1 MAVNYDIWGA
11 PEEWQ
16 NIDSSTWAN
25 LANCKKPKS
34 GRTSYYNAFNAGAL
48 TAGDVPTDLS
58 LAFWGIGKGSIL
70 AHPMYLSS
78 YWEGDT
84 IKTAAN
90 EVQKPDNVPCVLNY
104 ASDPSSTQANMQW
117 SYRYAPTDNPGESN
131 FNINNLL
138 GNVALARTVIASF
151 NYQKVYLVPYVKI
164 AAAGSSSWARTTV
177 SLKDYIDGMT
187 TGGTYENYSKVIS
200 IGYRE
205 AVGDGID
212 NNRTTGLKE
221 MGITFP
227 VSFEGSQRSYQNG
240 SIKYTWFATRYGI
253 NAFMTNLTLDYYTH
267 SLAPYYE
274 WGAENFNS
282 LHLVGDADTGF
293 RRKYCKNYYAGGNIY
308 GQVPIYYYNPDNDI
322 WKINDVTPWNTGYAD
337 PFPYIECT
345 PENKETVR
353 DYILSQIA
361 YLGFPFMYDPTLAAR
376 GQIGETGVY
385 LPVFDDKGVT
395 TGEYA
400 EGRAAIRLRNSDWT
414 NGHESGYDPTAG
426 GDDDGDTG
434 NLNNFPTYQ
443 NRYANANA
451 VYALDESNFINFV
464 NDVNLMYTTDT
475 DDTRMKLDFKG
486 SNPND
491 YIIGVY
497 GIPFLCNYIVP
508 SGGDDPINLGPVPLP
523 TAKGKKVDTSLSL
536 MRDCGTVTIPAK
548 GNFLDYEPY
557 TQIELYIPMCGT
569 IQLDCAQV
577 VGRTLHVIVYYD
589 VTTMACVGCVYRDAP
604 EGETLIHTIN
614 GTIGASL
621 PLTSAR
627 MGDYQNSVQTTK
639 NALKQNEMRTAL
651 GVGGAVIGI
660 AGAALAPETGGL
672 SLALAGAAIGG
683 LATAAAGAMTEK
695 QLQYDLTHKQP
706 ALSQCSAADGMT
718 AQLVS
723 DLRPWIFI
731 KRAKDLP
738 SYDAATYGKTVG
750 FACCINSTV
759 GAFSGFTVYSN
770 VDLSG
775 IPATKTEIDMIRA
788 KLNSGIYI

>member
-1 MAVNYDIWGA
+1 MAVNTEIWGA
-11 PEEWQ
+11 PETWREL
-16 NIDSSTWAN
+16 SSSSYAY
-25 LANCKKPKS
+25 LSDFKRPKN
-34 GRTSYYNAFNAGAL
+34 GVNSYSDLYRNDVLQG
-48 TAGDVPTDLS
+48 GDVPTDLS
-58 LAFWGIGKGSIL
+58 ISFWGINKNSIL
-70 AHPMYLSS
+70 AHPVYLSS
-78 YWEGDT
+78 YWDGDE
-84 IKTAAN
+84 IKTAVNRVTDKA
-90 EVQKPDNVPCVLNY
+90 ETVPCILNY
-104 ASDPSSTQANMQW
+104 SGDPGLSVNTNW
-117 SYRYAPTDNPGESN
+117 YYRYAPTDNPGESAWSKN
-131 FNINNLL
+131 DVVYNT
-138 GNVALARTVIASF
+138 RYKREIAISF
-151 NYQKVYLVPYVKI
+151 NYQKILLVPWVRIALENPVDSWGYQVVK
-164 AAAGSSSWARTTV
+164 
-177 SLKDYIDGMT
+177 LKDYIDNRAT
-187 TGGTYENYSKVIS
+187 TYANYNKIVG
-200 IGYRE
+200 IGYRIALGDTNRSENNTGIGFVIPSNYE
-205 AVGDGID
+205 ASEREYIGDK
-212 NNRTTGLKE
+212 TYK
-221 MGITFP
+221 
-227 VSFEGSQRSYQNG
+227 
-240 SIKYTWFATRYGI
+240 WFATKYG
-253 NAFMTNLTLDYYTH
+253 YYTL
-267 SLAPYYE
+267 STNGVIGNNNTRSITPYNTDE
-274 WGAENFNS
+274 TSVSPVDFSS
-282 LHLVGDADTGF
+282 LHTVGDPDTGF
-293 RRKYCKNYYAGGNIY
+293 RYKYCKNYGSNY
-308 GQVPIYYYNPDNDI
+308 GQVPIYYYDTDEPL
-322 WKINDVTPWNTGYAD
+322 WKVNAYTPWNTNYAH

-345 PENKETVR
+345 TANINEVR
-353 DYILSQIA
+353 DYVLTQIA
-361 YLGFPFMYDPTLAAR
+361 YLGFPFVYDYEKAR
-376 GQIGETGVY
+376 YGQIGDEGVF

-395 TGEYA
+395 TGEYK
-400 EGRAAIRLRNSDWT
+400 EGRAAIRLPNSDWVD
-414 NGHESGYDPTAG
+414 GRESGFDPYTPEPSE
-426 GDDDGDTG
+426 DGDTG
-434 NLNNFPTYQ
+434 DLNNFPTFQ

-451 VYALDESNFINFV
+451 VYALDESNFIKFV
-464 NDVNLMYTTDT
+464 GDVNNLYLTDT
-475 DDTRMKLDFKG
+475 DDTRLKLDFKG

-497 GIPFLCNYIVP
+497 GVPFLCNYIVP
-508 SGGDDPINLGPVPLP
+508 SGGDTSINLGPVTLP
-523 TAKGKKVDTSLSL
+523 TAQGKKVDTSTTL

-589 VTTMACVGCVYRDAP
+589 ITTMACVGCVYRNAP

-683 LATAAAGAMTEK
+683 LATAAGGAMTEK

-723 DLRPWIFI
+723 NLRPWIFI
-731 KRAKDLP
+731 KRAKELP
-738 SYDAATYGKTVG
+738 SYDATTYGKTVG

-788 KLNSGIYI
+788 KLNSGVYI